1 VILFIIIFLCIP
13 PVFLFLLTNS
23 VFFSLKGGSALTL
36 KMIYESVGILFYEV
50 RLILLFLTAS
60 LDINGLIIMVVSQET
75 IWKAAH
81 GGW

>member
-1 VILFIIIFLCIP
+1 MV
-13 PVFLFLLTNS
+13 LTDS
-23 VFFSLKGGSALTL
+23 AWKIGAKGLESAFLKGGSALTL